1 MGTSG
6 VIAALSS
13 ALFAGGAVYINLV
26 EHPARM
32 SCGTEIALS
41 EFAPSYQRATVVQVS
56 LAVTAA
62 LAGVVAW
69 LMTDA
74 ALWLVGAICIVAVIP
89 FTLVFIL
96 PTNHRLLESGR
107 DARSE
112 ETRRLLDKW
121 ARLHAVRTVL
131 SVLASLLFLLAS

>member
-13 ALFAGGAVYINLV
+13 ALFVGGAVYINLV

-74 ALWLVGAICIVAVIP
+74 ALWLVGAICIITNGRVRSLPPRVIVGDLSRRQL
-89 FTLVFIL
+89 TVVH
-96 PTNHRLLESGR
+96 HRRL
-107 DARSE
+107 E
-112 ETRRLLDKW
+112 ETGAGSS
-121 ARLHAVRTVL
+121 ARGER
-131 SVLASLLFLLAS
+131 ASGARFSNA